1 MEMTQVQKYGHE
13 HTRFSEIHLT
23 RMVSETSPLHQ
34 PGGQTNQE
42 SDNPINKKL
51 KKHLQKNKNVYESR
65 PRTLVIHLP
74 SNNKHV
80 GNFDQNISSRFN
92 AFQSNFHSNLIE
104 S

>member
-1 MEMTQVQKYGHE
+1 MTQVQKYGHE

-51 KKHLQKNKNVYESR
+51 TKHLQKIKMFMKADLELWLFISQATISMLEISIKTFLQDSMYFNPTS
-65 PRTLVIHLP
+65 TVI
-74 SNNKHV
+74 
-80 GNFDQNISSRFN
+80 
-92 AFQSNFHSNLIE
+92 
-104 S
+104 